1 MSSNEYY
8 FDVQRKSY
16 EYEQTYENDAKLSPD
31 TYESASEN
39 LLTDYEV
46 VSNEEADEDDTV
58 EVAYRK
64 LRREKTESAVSTKNS
79 PRHAVGE
86 RVEHGKLH
94 LSLSAEKISLKSQS
108 EKIDKSNAPLET
120 EIAQQ
125 QRESPACRERC
136 GRAAKSTSA
145 SSFCPRH
152 RRQQQPQQQQLEKCK
167 PKQYA
172 PISFTIVPINVATQR
187 RVNER
192 KQYENGRDLPEIVL
206 TSFEQQQQQQQ
217 KQQSVKALPG
227 FDTEAAPKRGPTAKG
242 GSTEYLQQKQ
252 QKQQQQYQQSQQYRS
267 VMLSKVPPPSLPP
280 PPASPAPSPTTAA
293 ANAKMK
299 KVTRF
304 SRAPEFT
311 NNHFELPSATTK
323 TTPTPTPT
331 DTGTGVAVAPAAM
344 AAKKLPDAEDTSIS
358 EINSQPGSS
367 TSPESL
373 MDNVLSAASSVS
385 VRSSSL
391 SSAGGGSVSGS
402 GGSEILKI
410 LNVTQSESLTRNV
423 PHVAVVTTLAKE
435 QQQQQLQSQQQH
447 VFAETKELYDNRS
460 LNLKSP
466 VTRGLSPLMTTTT
479 VGGKQATTTALT
491 PIATTPLQLLSPART
506 LSPPSPSTVLAL
518 GGASSS
524 PSRMGEPRALQPAE
538 LIEASTNRSRSPS
551 PSSSILIRVTPDA
564 SLFPDDLKCR
574 ICNEIFR
581 DPRTLNCLHSFCFQ
595 CLVDE
600 NFKQDSSIPFWSQPG
615 AEDHDWKATNKSNYS
630 AQSSSPEMSVRSGST
645 SPSRQRQS
653 SFSFKRKKSLE
664 RILLKVRSK
673 SDGKSSESST
683 SLRLSAAPEE
693 RLRYISC
700 KICKYATVI
709 PLGGIRQLPQNF
721 LLVRKIESIQQE
733 LGDEVIT
740 KVWCSLCFEETNATY
755 HCVSCTLNLC
765 SLCRDSHERQR
776 NTANHSIRNIMEL
789 RRARKKQQ
797 TLLDDKTKFTLKCG
811 MHPGFEMKAFC
822 NSCLQIA
829 CADCLVLLH
838 KGHKHEP
845 IPKAFI
851 NYSKLLHDAVDHT
864 RPLCSYAEH
873 SIERMSDIAKHINKK
888 CDDIQTQI
896 EVFMRQYLEAIEVH
910 RKTLLQQVHRARETK
925 VEMIL
930 EQQLDLEK
938 RNNESKEALL
948 FAQELTECGSNV
960 EVLSFLNIL
969 LKRFEY
975 CQQFKMPAEP
985 KFTDTLHFLPHIRA
999 PPMKAQNDIPLFGI
1013 ITMQTVEPALCTLQ
1027 WEGFTQLRLHKRVE
1041 LLLQSRDSDG
1051 AGLCH
1056 GGLQIQSLLKYKES
1070 SSKYLPVE
1078 IADNR
1083 DGTYGIGFTPDAEGA
1098 LVLIITIN
1106 DKPIKGSPFTFLA
1119 RNVRPHS
1126 GVYHCC
1132 TFCSSKGN
1140 KLVKCSCEG
1149 RMPGYNGCGHGHAGH
1164 PGSRHWSCCG
1174 NVLESSECNMANK
1187 LLNSCN

>member
-1 MSSNEYY
+1 MNNNEYC

-16 EYEQTYENDAKLSPD
+16 EYEQSYENDSKLSPD

-46 VSNEEADEDDTV
+46 VSNEEADDDDTV

-64 LRREKTESAVSTKNS
+64 LRREKTESAVLTKNS
-79 PRHAVGE
+79 PLHASGE
-86 RVEHGKLH
+86 RAELCKLH

-108 EKIDKSNAPLET
+108 EKIDKSNASLAT

-125 QRESPACRERC
+125 KQSASGRERC
-136 GRAAKSTSA
+136 GRVAKSTSA
-145 SSFCPRH
+145 SGFCPRH
-152 RRQQQPQQQQLEKCK
+152 RRQQPQTQQQLEKNK

-172 PISFTIVPINVATQR
+172 PINFTIVPINVATQR

-206 TSFEQQQQQQQ
+206 TSFEQQQQQQP
-217 KQQSVKALPG
+217 KQQSFTTGKVPASPG
-227 FDTEAAPKRGPTAKG
+227 YEAPATSKRGTMPKG
-242 GSTEYLQQKQ
+242 GNTTYLQQKEP
-252 QKQQQQYQQSQQYRS
+252 QQQFPQSQQYRS
-267 VMLSKVPPPSLPP
+267 VMLTKAEIATPPPLPP
-280 PPASPAPSPTTAA
+280 PPPSPAPSPTTSATTTKA
-293 ANAKMK
+293 K

-304 SRAPEFT
+304 SRAPEFA
-311 NNHFELPSATTK
+311 NNHFELLPAAK
-323 TTPTPTPT
+323 LTPTA
-331 DTGTGVAVAPAAM
+331 DAAAVAPALPV
-344 AAKKLPDAEDTSIS
+344 KKLPDAEDTSIS

-391 SSAGGGSVSGS
+391 SSAGGGSGS
-402 GGSEILKI
+402 GGSEILKF
-410 LNVTQSESLTRNV
+410 LNVTQNESLTRNV
-423 PHVAVVTTLAKE
+423 PHVAMAAVAIE
-435 QQQQQLQSQQQH
+435 QQQQPQSHQQH
-447 VFAETKELYDNRS
+447 VVAQQTKELYDNRS

-466 VTRGLSPLMTTTT
+466 VTRGLSPLMTITA
-479 VGGKQATTTALT
+479 VKQATTAALT
-491 PIATTPLQLLSPART
+491 PVPPTPTATTPLQLLSPART
-506 LSPPSPSTVLAL
+506 LTPSPSTVLAL

-524 PSRMGEPRALQPAE
+524 RSGETRALQPTE
-538 LIEASTNRSRSPS
+538 LIEASANRSRSPS

-574 ICNEIFR
+574 ICSEIFR

-615 AEDHDWKATNKSNYS
+615 AEDHDWKATNKSNCS

-645 SPSRQRQS
+645 SPSRTRQS
-653 SFSFKRKKSLE
+653 SFSFRRKKSLE

-683 SLRLSAAPEE
+683 SLRLSAPPEE

-721 LLVRKIESIQQE
+721 LLVRKIETIQQE

-740 KVWCSLCFEETNATY
+740 KVWCSLCFEETNAIY

-845 IPKAFI
+845 IPKAFV

-873 SIERMSDIAKHINKK
+873 SVERMSDISKHINKK
-888 CDDIQTQI
+888 CDDIQAQI

-948 FAQELTECGSNV
+948 FAQELTECGSHV

-975 CQQFKMPAEP
+975 CQQFKMPTEP
-985 KFTDTLHFLPHIRA
+985 RFTDTLQFLPHIRA

-1013 ITMQTVEPALCTLQ
+1013 ITMQTVEPSLCTLQ

-1041 LLLQSRDSDG
+1041 LLLQSRDTDG

-1056 GGLQIQSLLKYKES
+1056 GGLQIQTLLKYKET
-1070 SSKYLPVE
+1070 SSKFLPVE

-1083 DGTYGIGFTPDAEGA
+1083 DGTYGIGFTPDAEGT
-1098 LVLIITIN
+1098 LVLQITIN

-1119 RNVRPHS
+1119 RNARPHS
-1126 GVYHCC
+1126 GIYHCC

-1140 KLVKCSCEG
+1140 KMVKCSCEG

-1164 PGSRHWSCCG
+1164 PGCRHWSCCG
-1174 NVLESSECNMANK
+1174 NIIEISECNMANK
-1187 LLNSCN
+1187 LMNS